1 MQVPSCTNVRIRST
15 ADVHKIFYAVYLGL
29 LPMITRRLDAKER
42 EALSSG
48 YCYAWEDRGPH
59 AITGIGIERF
69 TEGRHWSAS
78 RVRDEFL
85 FYYEKWEPPK
95 NKYDDRAAD
104 GQPPRDW
111 DPYVKQT
118 YSVYLN
124 ASEGNKRK
132 WHLTAY
138 FTQATVDNLG
148 TVDDIPVLKD
158 LVVPEGLFKSSR
170 RTKTRSSRA
179 SAAANAT
186 DTAPAVSTPASSSGK
201 GGKQVASV
209 AGPSSS
215 VNCPPQV
222 TPQPAPPQQNQALP
236 QSPYPH
242 DLFTAESPTYS
253 GLPTNSAPPPPPA
266 AQHHD
271 AYTRMYTGGSYAAP
285 QPPEGYR
292 VTPPHMLPPVSPF
305 GYNWHEPPT
314 PVSDNSCQS
323 PYSYPLFVAPQNG
336 DSTFHHSPTQSQVYL
351 YGSGFQMPPQS
362 LLQYR
367 PVSPALSHAPS
378 QFSVSSQSQS
388 SSESDSP
395 APGPVSLRTPVFSPE
410 RLSVVLPTDG
420 DHKYE
425 TVPLHGI
432 REHDGAFDSV
442 TLASME
448 SLKRFH
454 PYRRDPLDD
463 RVVQR
468 LSRPV

>member
-15 ADVHKIFYAVYLGL
+15 ADVHKIFYSVYLGL

-95 NKYDDRAAD
+95 GKNGERTSD

-124 ASEGNKRK
+124 ESEGNKRK

-138 FTQATVDNLG
+138 FTQATVDSLG

-158 LVVPEGLFKSSR
+158 LVVPEGLFRSSR

-179 SAAANAT
+179 AAAAAHAA
-186 DTAPAVSTPASSSGK
+186 DAPPAIPAPASSSGK
-201 GGKQVASV
+201 SGKQIASV
-209 AGPSSS
+209 AGPSSTVS
-215 VNCPPQV
+215 RTPPQV
-222 TPQPAPPQQNQALP
+222 VTQSATPQQNQGLP
-236 QSPYPH
+236 PTSAYPQELFDPKSPP
-242 DLFTAESPTYS
+242 YS
-253 GLPTNSAPPPPPA
+253 GLPTNSAPPPPPV
-266 AQHHD
+266 QQPD
-271 AYTRMYTGGSYAAP
+271 AYARIYTGESYASP
-285 QPPEGYR
+285 QPPEGYH
-292 VTPPHMLPPVSPF
+292 VSPPPHMQPHVTPF
-305 GYNWHEPPT
+305 EYNWPAPPT
-314 PVSDNSCQS
+314 PVTDNACPPGYP
-323 PYSYPLFVAPQNG
+323 PYPVLVDSQKG
-336 DSTFHHSPTQSQVYL
+336 ESTFQHSPVQSQLYM
-351 YGSGFQMPPQS
+351 YGSGFQAS
-362 LLQYR
+362 LQYR
-367 PVSPALSHAPS
+367 NVSPALSHAPS
-378 QFSVSSQSQS
+378 QFSASSQSQS

-395 APGPVSLRTPVFSPE
+395 APGPVTLRTPVFSPD

-420 DHKYE
+420 ETKYE
-425 TVPLHGI
+425 IHRI
-432 REHDGAFDSV
+432 REPDPTIDSKV
-442 TLASME
+442 GLASLE
-448 SLKRFH
+448 SLNRYH
-454 PYRRDPLDD
+454 PYRREPLDD

-468 LSRPV
+468 FLRPF